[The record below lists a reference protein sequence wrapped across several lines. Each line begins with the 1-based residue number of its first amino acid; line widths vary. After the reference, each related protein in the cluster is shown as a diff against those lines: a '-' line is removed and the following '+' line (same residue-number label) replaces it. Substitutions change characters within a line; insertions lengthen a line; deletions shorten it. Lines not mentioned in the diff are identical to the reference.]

1 MALILMRCIT
11 KNLWRMLRVKIVGF
25 LVWFPFFLKSNIEA
39 KKDGFTFID
48 PM

>member
-1 MALILMRCIT
+1 MRCIT

-25 LVWFPFFLKSNIEA
+25 LVWFPFFFDIEA
-39 KKDGFTFID
+39 KKDGFTFTD